1 MLGRCA
7 WAWLSFER
15 EGPTDISRTM
25 SRSAPLGGGKQ
36 TINRAEMWALIV
48 ACRPS
53 QEDKRVWEGAAK
65 IYLHFER
72 DVLQK
77 VMFGVA
83 AKILATGG

>member
-1 MLGRCA
+1 M
-7 WAWLSFER
+7 
-15 EGPTDISRTM
+15 GPGPDI
-25 SRSAPLGGGKQ
+25 A
-36 TINRAEMWALIV
+36 
-48 ACRPS
+48 

-77 VMFGVA
+77 VMFGGA